1 MCAELAI
8 VSLVGERMIT
18 TSLHQTSIGDSHDLI
33 CIGQVC
39 SYTCLQIQTLQII
52 QVVPRENTL
61 DFIIAPIIKT
71 IIDCSQLRKL
81 LHSYTLFSMRVQSVF
96 KISFGRSHLDRGVL
110 RPTNC
115 NGHCCLVARESSH
128 LSTMIK
134 PLTSQ
139 EKQGMIG
146 ELCFVDRTESSM
158 GLKQQTSWQAVE
170 IQNIYIQRN

>member
-18 TSLHQTSIGDSHDLI
+18 TSLHQTSIGDSHYLI

-39 SYTCLQIQTLQII
+39 TFSCLYIQTLQII

-61 DFIIAPIIKT
+61 DFVIAPKIGSF
-71 IIDCSQLRKL
+71 IDCLQLRKL
-81 LHSYTLFSMRVQSVF
+81 FNSYTFFSMRVQSEF
-96 KISFGRSHLDRGVL
+96 KISFGSSHLARGVL

-115 NGHCCLVARESSH
+115 SGHCSLVARESSH

-146 ELCFVDRTESSM
+146 ELCC
-158 GLKQQTSWQAVE
+158 
-170 IQNIYIQRN
+170 